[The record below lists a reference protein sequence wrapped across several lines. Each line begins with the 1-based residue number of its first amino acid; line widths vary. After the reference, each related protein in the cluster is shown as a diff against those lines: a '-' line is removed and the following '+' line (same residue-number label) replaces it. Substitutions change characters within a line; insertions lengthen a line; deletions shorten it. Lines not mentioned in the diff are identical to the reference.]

1 MFYITKRLC
10 LELVGTIVVFARK
23 KNLGKKE
30 AELER
35 RKVVGL
41 LKIVLFS
48 KAVES
53 VKDGD

>member
-10 LELVGTIVVFARK
+10 LELVGSIVVFARK

>member
-1 MFYITKRLC
+1 MSRTSWKHCCFLQ
-10 LELVGTIVVFARK
+10 GK

-35 RKVVGL
+35 RKVGL